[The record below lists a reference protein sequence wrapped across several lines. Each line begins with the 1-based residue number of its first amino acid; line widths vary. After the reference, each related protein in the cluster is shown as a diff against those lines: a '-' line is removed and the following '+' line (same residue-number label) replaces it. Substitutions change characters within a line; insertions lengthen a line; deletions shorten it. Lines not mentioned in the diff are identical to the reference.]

1 MNKKQRERKNKKR
14 SIKVGVTKLFKDK
27 TVPYVDVQFIMTIGG
42 KPFGSKR
49 FHYRRGR
56 STSAFDLEQLASII
70 MTWEHTVNFGSTY
83 AYDFLREVEGKIANR
98 SKLTARQI
106 FDKYWVHHRET
117 IEKDF
122 ERKNKGIPGEL
133 FCEHE
138 NDYLKNKTGLSLE
151 HFTKKPMPC
160 KLAFLYAIY
169 RWCYATD
176 GFDGMKQEI
185 ENVPQYIKDI
195 VDGLIAEYKKT

>member
-1 MNKKQRERKNKKR
+1 
-14 SIKVGVTKLFKDK
+14 
-27 TVPYVDVQFIMTIGG
+27 MTIGG

-138 NDYLKNKTGLSLE
+138 NDYLKNMTGLSLE
-151 HFTKKPMPC
+151 HFTRKPMPC

-169 RWCYATD
+169 HWCYATD